1 MNFRKNVLLLT
12 ALNLT
17 VINGPLKAVSEFDRL
32 EISNKPKIT
41 ARCEYTPNKTLRIKF
56 SYQDMQETN
65 QTKSWPYRIAKAGA
79 KVVGAIAGP
88 VLFGAPLSK
97 YVLDSIQATVFT
109 ATGSK
114 ILALSARSGIAEFTG
129 TVVRDSTAILGF
141 RSPNVFEEGVKAA
154 EKPNSKNIFSVA
166 KEVLETGVK
175 LITTQVADYYLNTPI
190 TTISANTAYYG
201 VLFFTGDNV
210 LASASF
216 KGVEN
221 FMYYTG
227 TSNLIAKVIGY
238 TVPDLVSSSLSVVK
252 SWWTGKGW

>member
-56 SYQDMQETN
+56 SYQDIQEIN

-79 KVVGAIAGP
+79 KVVGAIASP
-88 VLFGAPLSK
+88 ILFEAPLSK
-97 YVLDSIQATVFT
+97 YALDSVETAVFS
-109 ATGSK
+109 ATGSQW
-114 ILALSARSGIAEFTG
+114 LAKSARLGASETVFP
-129 TVVRDSTAILGF
+129 VVRDSTAIVGF
-141 RSPNVFEEGVKAA
+141 RSPDVLEEGVKAT
-154 EKPNSKNIFSVA
+154 EKPSSKNIFNLA

-238 TVPDLVSSSLSVVK
+238 TVPDLVSGSLNVVK
-252 SWWTGKGW
+252 SWWNGRGW